1 MLKII
6 FFQHKVKMSS
16 KYESTQETKNLALE
30 ARIFLGPVTDMLRE
44 IIKDIISENKLPSN
58 IAYLKGK
65 QAIMKYQET
74 IINGRDYS
82 QFDISLLCS
91 ILQWANGLK
100 NAKRQLNKNSSPKN
114 FERIRIIRNEWYGH
128 AKTFY
133 LSNSDFEKHWK
144 EILQIVKDLE
154 DGELVN
160 STCHQNSVTY
170 IKSCDGDSDVKCIKV
185 LLDIEKKQIENL
197 TGKYASIT

>member
-1 MLKII
+1 
-6 FFQHKVKMSS
+6 MSEY
-16 KYESTQETKNLALE
+16 KSTHETENLALE
-30 ARIFLGPVTDMLRE
+30 ARIFLGPVTEMLRE
-44 IIKDIISENKLPSN
+44 ILFDIISENELKKN
-58 IAYLKGK
+58 VKYLTNTRV
-65 QAIMKYQET
+65 IMNYQEC
-74 IINGRDYS
+74 IIFGGDYS

-91 ILQWANGLK
+91 ILQWANDLK
-100 NAKRQLNKNSSPKN
+100 NAKRKLKKSPKN
-114 FERIRIIRNEWYGH
+114 FVRIRNIRNEWYAH